1 MVKLADFKRP
11 PKSVGNYLCL
21 ADAATMI
28 GAKIASGWRNA
39 DLIELSDPTG
49 DAEAQERATIVRQ
62 RLTALLAGGMLP
74 AFGRNHEGRYI
85 ELGRERLSAPF
96 FAINIP
102 RSEFLWTEEE
112 WDLIFV
118 SRSDLKR
125 YVDSLRNSK
134 PRKSVTFD
142 WQEITTL
149 AWRLALDNPH
159 LRKPAKL
166 IDEVQ
171 SQYALKYDQH
181 PDAKELRDLVNEII
195 AHLGDRVLSRDIS
208 SPETSCDAPP
218 KSP

>member
-1 MVKLADFKRP
+1 MKLADFKRP
-11 PKSVGNYLCL
+11 PESFGNYLCL
-21 ADAATMI
+21 TDAATMI
-28 GAKIASGWRNA
+28 GAKVISGWRNS

-49 DAEAQERATIVRQ
+49 DTAAHERAEIAHE
-62 RLTALLAGGMLP
+62 RLTGLLAGGMLP
-74 AFGRNHEGRYI
+74 AFGRNHEGAYF
-85 ELGRERLSAPF
+85 ELDRERLSAPF

-102 RSEFLWTEEE
+102 RSEFLWVEEE

-125 YVDSLRNSK
+125 HVDSLRNSK

-142 WQEITTL
+142 WQEIASL

-166 IDEVQ
+166 IHEVQ
-171 SQYALKYDQH
+171 AQYAVKHDQH
-181 PDAKELRDLVNEII
+181 PDDKELRDLVNEII
-195 AHLGDRVLSRDIS
+195 THLGDRVLSRDIS
-208 SPETSCDAPP
+208 SPETSCDASP